1 MNPILPYLLVTV
13 IPLVA
18 GRTVSTPT
26 MPLPTPIMPPSTPTA
41 VPKALA
47 AGFRFSTYGPSYDP
61 GAEYLAGVGQ
71 QMAAKFPNAKPQAI
85 WIVGNYAG
93 AGPLLTFPGSHKN
106 VNIHFSLKDKNEEA
120 LTLFDQRGVQV

>member
-41 VPKALA
+41 VPEALG
-47 AGFRFSTYGPSYDP
+47 AGFRFSTYGPGYDP
-61 GAEYLAGVGQ
+61 GAEYWAGVGQ
-71 QMAAKFPNAKPQAI
+71 QMAVKFPNARPQAI
-85 WIVGNYAG
+85 WIVGNDACR
-93 AGPLLTFPGSHKN
+93 PISRTQP
-106 VNIHFSLKDKNEEA
+106 
-120 LTLFDQRGVQV
+120 